1 MLFAGIASALRR
13 TAEDD
18 EIAADR
24 YYERKQRELER
35 RLAGDSGS
43 NSEDERRKRSR
54 HSHKE
59 DKHKRKKHS
68 RKESKRDR
76 RQDTSAIPPPPPP
89 PSPPQAPLPSGI
101 RRLPPPPPPPPPT
114 SPPPPPSEY
123 TYLRPPPPPPPPPPS
138 QRDEDD
144 EDDYV
149 ERSRRRKQQLKAEAR
164 VPYIHGPQEDTNP
177 IIDYIIKSHKYG
189 TSRERGGGLSN
200 ARPDSD
206 TLAKVLVETRGFN
219 AKEDAAQLE
228 GASRHL
234 AQRGLHTRPVLLSE
248 KLSMV
253 DRALEAAQAHRRRS
267 SMNDDPRLDGD
278 ELGETGTDRDP
289 RYSGTQGLPWARQ
302 DQQPDRRLQPRASVV
317 SRWTHDKFVDGD
329 ARRSCSR
336 SRSRSR
342 SPSHDGCAGEDRRD
356 PRGWCRGRS
365 LSRSPE
371 RREPQDPSRLARAG
385 PHEVVRERPSPTYS
399 PLGDDDE

>member
-59 DKHKRKKHS
+59 DKHQRKKHS
-68 RKESKRDR
+68 HKESKRDR
-76 RQDTSAIPPPPPP
+76 RDTSAVPPPPPP
-89 PSPPQAPLPSGI
+89 PPPPQAPLPSGI
-101 RRLPPPPPPPPPT
+101 RRLPPPPPPPPLT
-114 SPPPPPSEY
+114 SQPPPPSEY
-123 TYLRPPPPPPPPPPS
+123 SYLRPPPPPPPPPPS

-234 AQRGLHTRPVLLSE
+234 AQRGLLTRPVLLSE

-253 DRALEAAQAHRRRS
+253 DRDLEAAQAHRRRS
-267 SMNDDPRLDGD
+267 SLSDDPRLDGD

-289 RYSGTQGLPWARQ
+289 RYSGTQGLPWAK

-317 SRWTHDKFVDGD
+317 SRWTHDKFIDGD

-336 SRSRSR
+336 SRSRS
-342 SPSHDGCAGEDRRD
+342 PSHDGCAREDRRE

-399 PLGDDDE
+399 PLRDDDE

>member
-1 MLFAGIASALRR
+1 MSSNHNHRTQMLSGIASALRR

-43 NSEDERRKRSR
+43 DSEDERRKRSR

-59 DKHKRKKHS
+59 DKHQRKKHS
-68 RKESKRDR
+68 HKESKRDR
-76 RQDTSAIPPPPPP
+76 RQDTSAV
-89 PSPPQAPLPSGI
+89 
-101 RRLPPPPPPPPPT
+101 PPPPPPPPLT
-114 SPPPPPSEY
+114 SPPPPPPSEDL
-123 TYLRPPPPPPPPPPS
+123 YLRPPPPPPPPPPS
-138 QRDEDD
+138 QREEDD

-164 VPYIHGPQEDTNP
+164 VPYIHGPQEDANP

-200 ARPDSD
+200 ARPDSN

-234 AQRGLHTRPVLLSE
+234 AQRGLLTRPVLLSE

-253 DRALEAAQAHRRRS
+253 DRAFEAAQAHRRRS

-278 ELGETGTDRDP
+278 ELDETGTDRDP
-289 RYSGTQGLPWARQ
+289 RYSGTQGLPWAK

-317 SRWTHDKFVDGD
+317 SRWTHDKFIDGD

-336 SRSRSR
+336 SRSRS
-342 SPSHDGCAGEDRRD
+342 PSHDGCAREDRRD

-399 PLGDDDE
+399 PLRDDDE

>member
-1 MLFAGIASALRR
+1 L
-13 TAEDD
+13 
-18 EIAADR
+18 
-24 YYERKQRELER
+24 
-35 RLAGDSGS
+35 
-43 NSEDERRKRSR
+43 
-54 HSHKE
+54 
-59 DKHKRKKHS
+59 
-68 RKESKRDR
+68 
-76 RQDTSAIPPPPPP
+76 
-89 PSPPQAPLPSGI
+89 
-101 RRLPPPPPPPPPT
+101 
-114 SPPPPPSEY
+114 
-123 TYLRPPPPPPPPPPS
+123 YLRPPPPPPPPPPS

-164 VPYIHGPQEDTNP
+164 VPYIHGPQEDANP

-234 AQRGLHTRPVLLSE
+234 AQRGLLTRPVLLSE

-278 ELGETGTDRDP
+278 ELDETGTDRDP
-289 RYSGTQGLPWARQ
+289 RYSGTQGLPWAK

-317 SRWTHDKFVDGD
+317 SRWTHDKFIDGD

-336 SRSRSR
+336 SRSRS
-342 SPSHDGCAGEDRRD
+342 PSHDGCAREDRRE

-371 RREPQDPSRLARAG
+371 PREPQDPSRLARAG
-385 PHEVVRERPSPTYS
+385 PHEVVHERPSPTYS
-399 PLGDDDE
+399 PLRDDDE

>member
-267 SMNDDPRLDGD
+267 SLSDDPRLDGD

-342 SPSHDGCAGEDRRD
+342 SPNHDGCAREDRRD

-371 RREPQDPSRLARAG
+371 RREPQDPSRLA